1 MPVWP
6 VSGLLDQH
14 QLLHRTKTL
23 KGGGA
28 VLNSYNPHNILH
40 NAGRIDMEMNSP
52 VKQLQILRPQIFVL
66 LDRHGIVQDMVLN
79 AAMKIKDN
87 IELDGLMSLP

>member
-1 MPVWP
+1 MDLGA
-6 VSGLLDQH
+6 SSTSCRFSCSLIDCAS
-14 QLLHRTKTL
+14 R
-23 KGGGA
+23 GGGA